1 VVTRRIRPRAH
12 RILRLVHSPT
22 GAGSIRTTV
31 QTAEG
36 VRFLVN
42 TASHLEW
49 EIFFFGGYEHSTIRL
64 LKQRARPDGLAI
76 DVGANIGSH
85 AIPMAKAMR
94 TGRVLAFEPNPFV
107 FPRLIA
113 NLALNPDCNVDARA
127 MAIGNRIGQ
136 VDLFI
141 PQPDAGNLGQASVVE
156 NSNFN
161 KVAVPCTTLDS
172 LLEDEKLGTVDVLKI
187 DVEGFEWAV
196 IEGARTML
204 ARDHPLIVFE
214 YNRDQWERAGQTL
227 TGVTNSL
234 RAMGYTDFSMAGRR
248 ALASIPANPPMLFN
262 VVATRK

>member
-1 VVTRRIRPRAH
+1 M
-12 RILRLVHSPT
+12 HSPT
-22 GAGSIRTTV
+22 GEESIRTTV
-31 QTAEG
+31 ESADG
-36 VRFLVN
+36 VRFLVD
-42 TASHLEW
+42 TASHIEW
-49 EIFFFGGYEHSTIRL
+49 EIFFFGGYERSTIRL

-94 TGRVLAFEPNPFV
+94 TGRVLAFEPNPLV

-136 VDLFI
+136 VELFI
-141 PQPDAGNLGQASVVE
+141 PSPDAGNLGQASLVE

-161 KVAVPCTTLDS
+161 KVGVPCTTLDS

-204 ARDHPLIVFE
+204 ARDHPLVVFE
-214 YNRDQWERAGQTL
+214 YNRDQWERAGQKL
-227 TGVTNSL
+227 IGVTNVL
-234 RAMGYTDFSMAGRR
+234 RAVGYTDFSIEGRH
-248 ALASIPANPPMLFN
+248 ALTSIPANPSGLFN